1 MSPATASSQR
11 QRRTAVKEKGFRKKR
26 RVMKRVSKRSK
37 GDKHA
42 HNRLRS
48 RKHSPH
54 TRRSSNLKRP
64 HTPPLP
70 ESAAID
76 LLPDHTPST
85 VHEPSHSSLTD
96 KENLSTEPA
105 NVQVEPKIET
115 EKTYRKV
122 YMKGK
127 YDGGEALLQQL
138 IPEHLILPDISLDHI
153 ISLGFEQVKHLL
165 LPLTD
170 PFAIFVDMKQALLE
184 GRPLSV
190 VRLGDGELLALAH
203 DRLIPSQEIRDHSP
217 FVATSGMSLPDYAG
231 REALAE
237 SVRRATYVGIPISRL
252 PYFQGLLY
260 PVCRE
265 YGLSLQH
272 MRITYS
278 TVNYLIAQLGYLQQ
292 LLQGRNVLLIGNVA
306 QQLGKVLSKRG
317 VIISGMIASVSGM
330 KDIPRVMREAASI
343 TFDIALVSAGIP
355 AVIIAERIAS
365 ELGKVAL
372 DFGHL
377 ANRLAEGEMSF

>member
-1 MSPATASSQR
+1 MSPATASSH
-11 QRRTAVKEKGFRKKR
+11 RRRRSAVKEKGSRKR
-26 RVMKRVSKRSK
+26 RRVKKSTSHRSE
-37 GDKHA
+37 
-42 HNRLRS
+42 HNRVRS
-48 RKHSPH
+48 R
-54 TRRSSNLKRP
+54 TRGQLARRSSTLKRQHVAP
-64 HTPPLP
+64 QPDGDLIDSPPANALP
-70 ESAAID
+70 SA
-76 LLPDHTPST
+76 
-85 VHEPSHSSLTD
+85 HEPSNPSQAD
-96 KENLSTEPA
+96 IANLSTEPA
-105 NVQVEPKIET
+105 VIQVEPKIES
-115 EKTYRKV
+115 EKVYRKA

-127 YDGGEALLQQL
+127 YDGGEALLSQL

-170 PFAIFVDMKQALLE
+170 PFVIFVEMKQALLE

-203 DRLIPSQEIRDHSP
+203 DRLISSQEIRKYSP
-217 FVATSGMSLPDYAG
+217 FVATSGMTVPDYAG

-237 SVRRATYVGIPISRL
+237 SVRKATYVGVPISRL

-292 LLQGRNVLLIGNVA
+292 LLQGRNVLLIGNAA
-306 QQLGKVLSKRG
+306 QELGRVLSKRG

-343 TFDIALVSAGIP
+343 PFEIALVSAGIP

>member
-1 MSPATASSQR
+1 MES
-11 QRRTAVKEKGFRKKR
+11 EK
-26 RVMKRVSKRSK
+26 S
-37 GDKHA
+37 
-42 HNRLRS
+42 
-48 RKHSPH
+48 
-54 TRRSSNLKRP
+54 
-64 HTPPLP
+64 
-70 ESAAID
+70 
-76 LLPDHTPST
+76 
-85 VHEPSHSSLTD
+85 
-96 KENLSTEPA
+96 
-105 NVQVEPKIET
+105 
-115 EKTYRKV
+115 YRKA
-122 YMKGK
+122 YRKGK
-127 YDGGEALLQQL
+127 YDGGEALLSKL
-138 IPEHLILPDISLDHI
+138 IPEHLILPDISLEHI
-153 ISLGFEQVKHLL
+153 IALGFEQVKHLL

-170 PFAIFVDMKQALLE
+170 PFVIFVEMKQALLE

-203 DRLIPSQEIRDHSP
+203 DRLISSQEIRDHSP
-217 FVATSGMSLPDYAG
+217 FVATSGLTVPDHAG

-237 SVRRATYVGIPISRL
+237 SVRKATYVGVPISRL

-292 LLQGRNVLLIGNVA
+292 LLQGRNVLLIGNAA
-306 QQLGKVLSKRG
+306 QELRKVLSKRG

-343 TFDIALVSAGIP
+343 PFDIALVSAGIP

-377 ANRLAEGEMSF
+377 ANRLAEGELSF